1 MTEGS
6 CVIVTCSWCFLLEI
20 VFIIGNSCLL
30 LFLIIVSVFISSLIH
45 HIFVKINAKYHW
57 CIYRPYTYDI
67 LCVHW
72 LQMVV
77 LGNFLQY
84 FIAVHIDNVFFYH
97 FYSCFADINPKIQL
111 QSYPGFIFNFMVFR
125 HWTTKLVD
133 KTCKGGSFLTKSD
146 NQIVIPHMMDKMISQ
161 PLHPF
166 SMLTYAR
173 CSAY

>member
-1 MTEGS
+1 MTEES

-45 HIFVKINAKYHW
+45 HIFVKINAKYNW

-77 LGNFLQY
+77 LGYFLQY
-84 FIAVHIDNVFFYH
+84 LIAVHIDNLFFISFTLVLQISTRKFNYRVTLGS
-97 FYSCFADINPKIQL
+97 FSISWYSDTERQNL
-111 QSYPGFIFNFMVFR
+111 L
-125 HWTTKLVD
+125 TKLV
-133 KTCKGGSFLTKSD
+133 KGGLFWPKVITK
-146 NQIVIPHMMDKMISQ
+146 
-161 PLHPF
+161 L
-166 SMLTYAR
+166 
-173 CSAY
+173 